1 MIYNLKLK
9 TKKKKNRFVTLSK
22 ITLIKVNMRKL
33 NVLIALFFV
42 SWSFAQEKEASTSTE
57 KTKFYFTYGVNAQ
70 VHDRLNIDDKLQ
82 SAGLPTVR
90 SFTPEFFIGMTF
102 FDKKFSGDVDF
113 GFLSSKNDNAS
124 NENKY
129 TGFTT
134 RLRVHYNVIN
144 KEKIA
149 FTTGLNFSNTISDLN
164 IYSSNN
170 TIDLNDLTPVNN
182 IGNVSLRNSMFYV
195 GPSASVY
202 LFKNKSTKLRLNAGY
217 EFAFTNGKWKSDY
230 ANVINTVK
238 EQGNNRFVFGITLL

>member
-1 MIYNLKLK
+1 MRNLNL
-9 TKKKKNRFVTLSK
+9 
-22 ITLIKVNMRKL
+22 
-33 NVLIALFFV
+33 LIALFFV
-42 SWSFAQEKEASTSTE
+42 SWSFAQETKTNTIKE
-57 KTKFYFTYGVNAQ
+57 KPKFYFTYGVNAQ
-70 VHDRLNIDDKLQ
+70 VQDKLNIDAKLQ
-82 SAGLPTVR
+82 NAGLPTVK
-90 SFTPEFFIGMTF
+90 SFTPEFFIGMTL
-102 FDKKFSGDVDF
+102 FDKEFSGDIDF
-113 GFLSSKNDNAS
+113 GFLSSKNDRAS
-124 NENKY
+124 SENKY

-134 RLRVHYNVIN
+134 RLRVHYNVVN

-164 IYSSNN
+164 IYSLNN
-170 TIDLNDLTPVNN
+170 TIDLNDLTPTNN